1 MCKGQSYWTYTLNGK
16 DDEDYF
22 SHFYYRGGRYLK
34 VQLFPA
40 AGDRYLPTVESIEG
54 DTIHADAPAVGQFS
68 CSNDL
73 YNKIHTLIHWA
84 QMNNMVSVMTDCPT
98 REKLGWLE
106 EDHLNGPALRYNFDL
121 STLLTKMVGDMA
133 DSQRPSGLVPST
145 CPDYP
150 QWADTDKFANPP
162 EWGSA
167 CLIVPWQQY
176 QFDGDVDLLRRYYDT
191 MKAYVGFLSSK
202 ANDNMVNFG
211 LGDWYDN
218 LGLGPAKLTPVALT
232 ATAFYYEDASIL
244 SQTATLL
251 GKTDDAAQYQQL
263 AGQILASFNQ
273 KFFNASENTYATG
286 SQASN
291 AVPLALGMVDPS
303 ARDAVLDNLTKDF
316 QAKQTTVGEVCLEFL
331 LHALAEGGH
340 SDLIYSTYL
349 SETSGYGLQI
359 KLGKT
364 SLTEG
369 WNGVESQDHFMFG
382 QLDEWFFS
390 HLAGI
395 QDDPDGPGFRK
406 IIIQPTVVGDLTEV
420 KASYDSI
427 CGKIVSEWKRVGPNL
442 TLHVVIPPNT
452 TATIYVPA
460 TGPDLV
466 TESGSRPIT
475 PASGVKFVKMGEGAA
490 IYRVGSGDYTFGSS
504 LP

>member
-1 MCKGQSYWTYTLNGK
+1 
-16 DDEDYF
+16 
-22 SHFYYRGGRYLK
+22 
-34 VQLFPA
+34 
-40 AGDRYLPTVESIEG
+40 
-54 DTIHADAPAVGQFS
+54 
-68 CSNDL
+68 
-73 YNKIHTLIHWA
+73 
-84 QMNNMVSVMTDCPT
+84 
-98 REKLGWLE
+98 
-106 EDHLNGPALRYNFDL
+106 
-121 STLLTKMVGDMA
+121 
-133 DSQRPSGLVPST
+133 
-145 CPDYP
+145 
-150 QWADTDKFANPP
+150 
-162 EWGSA
+162 
-167 CLIVPWQQY
+167 
-176 QFDGDVDLLRRYYDT
+176 

-202 ANDNMVNFG
+202 ANDNIVNFG

-218 LGLGPAKLTPVALT
+218 HGLGPATLTPVALT
-232 ATAFYYEDASIL
+232 ATAFYYEDAWIL
-244 SQTATLL
+244 SQAATLL

-303 ARDAVLDNLTKDF
+303 ARDAVLDNLAKDF
-316 QAKQTTVGEVCLEFL
+316 QAKQTTVGEVCLESL
-331 LHALAEGGH
+331 LKVLAEGGH

-349 SETSGYGLQI
+349 SDTSGYGLQI

-369 WNGVESQDHFMFG
+369 WNGGESQDHFMFG

-427 CGKIVSEWKRVGPNL
+427 CGKIVSEWKRVGKKL

-452 TATIYVPA
+452 TATIEVPA
-460 TGPDLV
+460 TGAESV
-466 TESGSRPIT
+466 TEGLSH
-475 PASGVKFVKMGEGAA
+475 AAQAAGVKFVKMGDGAA
-490 IYRVGSGDYTFGSS
+490 IYQVGSGDYTFGSA